1 MAKMLLK
8 DLGYPESSVSILITD
23 NKEIAE
29 LNEKFRNK
37 SGPTDVLSF
46 AMQEGLI
53 DEHVEAELGDLVISL
68 DKAESQAIELNV
80 TIQEEL
86 ARLLV
91 HGMLHLMG
99 YDHENVSKAEALKMK
114 RKEEE
119 MLEIL
124 SAIYNP

>member
-1 MAKMLLK
+1 MLLK